1 MRKVAILPRR
11 QEANMNEVNIEIEEI
26 STSLQA
32 VGDLMSA
39 DMEISSGG
47 RDRIAVLIIYLT
59 RQLQEKISQARNIK
73 I

>member
-1 MRKVAILPRR
+1 
-11 QEANMNEVNIEIEEI
+11 MNEVNIEIEEI

-59 RQLQEKISQARNIK
+59 RQLQEKINQARNIK